1 MSSFLAVDKS
11 IIILLRKI
19 PLLYRFECS
28 HHQISFKLMHPFDHF
43 RYSVRGMLD
52 CFHLLSLA
60 EHIFPL
66 YDDFE
71 IIRKLFAMDELEMD
85 RISLIHLLFWHVFT
99 VCFYRQQQKVE

>member
-1 MSSFLAVDKS
+1 M
-11 IIILLRKI
+11 LRVTCCI
-19 PLLYRFECS
+19 Y
-28 HHQISFKLMHPFDHF
+28 HF
-43 RYSVRGMLD
+43 IAQNPSGMLD

-85 RISLIHLLFWHVFT
+85 RISLIRNLSSFDIPFVQTSIDDCATDRHVIQL
-99 VCFYRQQQKVE
+99 C